1 MSFSALRISIPS
13 EKLNNLLKIDI
24 SKFYLF
30 RKESVAE
37 GCFSAGLLIAY
48 LGSLHPWFLWI
59 LQEYYVIPA
68 SGLMFIGY
76 LISNSTDNSFFK
88 REKYV
93 LAFIL
98 YFVLAYYIIIV
109 GEQNFN
115 SYIYNIFPLVIF
127 FVLLKANANLL
138 DRTVTWLSKLM
149 AIMLIPSMFFFI
161 LYLMGFSLPCQHVVF
176 NQYSYSNYYFFMISD
191 GLEPGVI
198 IPRFHSVFLEPG
210 HMGSATCLLL
220 MTQMGKWKRWWNV
233 VLLVASIISFSL
245 AAYAL
250 LIALIFLNLWV
261 QRKQI
266 IKKVLL
272 SITCIA
278 AVVTIAT
285 FYNKGDNM
293 VNTLIL
299 ARLEIDEST
308 GQIVGNNRVSKDF
321 EKEFEEYIQT
331 SDAFFGRD
339 MEKFPKGSGNSGYRV
354 FIYQNG
360 FVGLLLVILFYGFSF
375 RTYRDYRHLISVII
389 ISLLIFWIRGY
400 PLWYS
405 NFIPLLATALQS
417 RADSKTVLI

>member
-1 MSFSALRISIPS
+1 
-13 EKLNNLLKIDI
+13 
-24 SKFYLF
+24 
-30 RKESVAE
+30 
-37 GCFSAGLLIAY
+37 
-48 LGSLHPWFLWI
+48 
-59 LQEYYVIPA
+59 
-68 SGLMFIGY
+68 
-76 LISNSTDNSFFK
+76 
-88 REKYV
+88 
-93 LAFIL
+93 
-98 YFVLAYYIIIV
+98 
-109 GEQNFN
+109 
-115 SYIYNIFPLVIF
+115 
-127 FVLLKANANLL
+127 
-138 DRTVTWLSKLM
+138 
-149 AIMLIPSMFFFI
+149 MLIPSMLFFI
-161 LYLMGFSLPCQHVVF
+161 LYLMGFSLPSQHIEF
-176 NQYSYSNYYFFMISD
+176 NQYSYSNFFFFMILD
-191 GLEPGVI
+191 GLETGI
-198 IPRFHSVFLEPG
+198 FIPRFHSVFLEPG

-233 VLLVASIISFSL
+233 VLLIASIISFSL

-250 LIALIFLNLWV
+250 LVALMFLNLWV

-278 AVVTIAT
+278 AIVTMAT
-285 FYNKGDNM
+285 FYNNGDNM
-293 VNTLIL
+293 VNALIL

-360 FVGLLLVILFYGFSF
+360 IVGLLLVVLFYGFSF

-417 RADSKTVLI
+417 RADSKTVSI